1 MTPAY
6 AWKNIEE
13 YIPKDKKIWEAFY
26 GDGKSGTYLEEMGY
40 NVIHEPV
47 DFFKND
53 MGDIIVSN
61 PPFSK
66 SKEVMKRLL
75 VLDKP
80 FIILFPSS
88 KINTQ
93 YFREWRNKNL
103 QIIIPRARIH
113 FDKKVEGE
121 TPEDYKSS
129 CNFDCF
135 YYCYKMNLPSDIVWL
150 EEDKRPKVVVKKYKC
165 KCGSEIKES
174 NKEKHFETKKH
185 KKFIEKKKKTITIT
199 PKKKK
204 LIIKPKEETITI
216 EPTNFKY
223 PNRCSKIWNVEK
235 QKDEWK
241 QYLGA
246 GQYCSPEIIE
256 EEETITIE
264 PKFIEW
270 TTDRFSD
277 RDDCY
282 FCKTKND
289 NDWNDVEDAVC
300 IECSEIWEYN
310 ENDDGYYNKL
320 ASKK

>member
-1 MTPAY
+1 MTPKY
-6 AWKNIEE
+6 CWQNIEE
-13 YIPKDKKIWEAFY
+13 YIPKDKIIWEAFY

-66 SKEVMKRLL
+66 SKEVMNRLL
-75 VLDKP
+75 KLDKP

-113 FDKKVEGE
+113 FDKKVDGE

-150 EEDKRPKVVVKKYKC
+150 EEDKKPKVVVKKYKC
-165 KCGSEIKES
+165 DCGSEIRES

-185 KKFIEKKKKTITIT
+185 KKFIEKKKKTITIK
-199 PKKKK
+199 PKKK

-216 EPTNFKY
+216 EPKKSCIVCGET
-223 PNRCSKIWNVEK
+223 EK
-235 QKDEWK
+235 K
-241 QYLGA
+241 L
-246 GQYCSPEIIE
+246 
-256 EEETITIE
+256 
-264 PKFIEW
+264 
-270 TTDRFSD
+270 
-277 RDDCY
+277 RDY
-282 FCKTKND
+282 YTD
-289 NDWNDVEDAVC
+289 NDCVNVCAVGVC
-300 IECSEIWEYN
+300 GRELTVDRTKKYMKKIDEQMI
-310 ENDDGYYNKL
+310 KL
-320 ASKK
+320 MSKK